1 MALALTICEVCPP
14 QEVGIMINVLLNVFD
29 TRESLIKFM
38 KIMIDRDLA
47 AIGESF
53 PLIVFLLLISW
64 GRH

>member
-29 TRESLIKFM
+29 TREALIKFM

-47 AIGESF
+47 GIGENF
-53 PLIVFLLLISW
+53 LLIEFSLLISQ
-64 GRH
+64 GRK